1 MVVMTLNP
9 DDYPDIVA
17 QTLTAYGETDA
28 TGVRRA
34 HVGFTGRV
42 ADGPVPLRT
51 REQREQAMDVLL
63 SPGALRSSG
72 AGNRP
77 LPEDADPV
85 RTCFERD
92 LDRIKHSVAFR
103 VLAGKTQVFIA
114 SSATDEAL
122 RTRLTHSLE
131 VAQVAVG
138 IAQAT
143 GLNTTAVEAM
153 ALGHDTAHGPI
164 GHASEEAFSPFLPG
178 KYDHAAYASTMLAGL
193 NLTHEVLDG
202 IVNHSW
208 RRPAPGS
215 VEAEVVS
222 FADRIAY
229 VCHDW
234 DDAVR
239 AGIVHPN
246 QLPAQV
252 AEVLGTRQSLQLRTL
267 IGAVVDGITT
277 TGVVGLPAEQAAALD
292 CFRSTNYE
300 TIYMRPASRRQA
312 ERAIDLL
319 TQTVEFF
326 IDHPG
331 RITGVQ
337 TGAVPFPQAGSPEA
351 AAAAV
356 HHVAQ
361 MTDRAVLELAVSLL
375 GWDTARLPRGV

>member
-1 MVVMTLNP
+1 MTLDP
-9 DDYPDIVA
+9 QDYPEIVA
-17 QTLTAYGETDA
+17 QSLTAYGETDP

-34 HVGFTGRV
+34 HVGFTGKV
-42 ADGPVPLRT
+42 SDGPVPVRT
-51 REQREQAMDVLL
+51 RQQREEAMDVLL
-63 SPGALRSSG
+63 APGALRSCG

-77 LPEDADPV
+77 AAEEADPV

-114 SSATDEAL
+114 SSSTDEAL

-164 GHASEEAFSPFLPG
+164 GHASEEAFTPFLPG
-178 KYDHAAYASTMLAGL
+178 GYDHAAYAATMLAPL
-193 NLTHEVLDG
+193 NLTREVLDG

-208 RRPAPGS
+208 RRPSPSS

-239 AGIVHPN
+239 AGIVHPD
-246 QLPAQV
+246 QLPAEV
-252 AEVLGTRQSLQLRTL
+252 AEVLGTRQSQQLRTL
-267 IGAVVDGITT
+267 IGAVVDGITS
-277 TGVVGLPAEQAAALD
+277 TGVVGLPAQQASALD

-300 TIYMRPASRRQA
+300 TIYMRPAARRQA
-312 ERAIDLL
+312 EKAIDLL

-331 RITGVQ
+331 RI
-337 TGAVPFPQAGSPEA
+337 GAVKDGLVPFPKAGSQDA
-351 AAAAV
+351 ANAAV

-361 MTDRAVLELAVSLL
+361 MTDRAVLELAVALL
-375 GWDTARLPRGV
+375 GWDASRLPRGV